1 MDWTSPVTARRKA
14 HMVCHSGSP
23 IFTTV
28 VLVALLFL
36 SIPSSYSDTSSST
49 IVRDLLEQECINLDK
64 DKLSA
69 LISAQFGT
77 ELEKGPAPDLFK
89 IMEGVIKRTDFDGI
103 TEEKTAEI
111 IGLVYGAFRKG
122 APLEV
127 LDDIFDVAY
136 VNTVTVDQLYAAAN
150 ALKEFHSSDVPQD
163 IFEEFVYHSIDDGW
177 DSAAVPVFT
186 RGLIYGV
193 DRGLSPEK
201 TALILMLDIRSDDAK
216 KKAPEEVVLESLK
229 LVREKE
235 PQNWRPLSEVEK
247 ETAFNKDKQRAL
259 ELKKRELD
267 ENLQQKERAFAQ
279 AQSELKELRE
289 YPAAK
294 GPDVDVEKLNRD
306 LERLL
311 KNLQGE
317 ITKYQSQRGN
327 IIAELEATKK
337 SVDRQQAAADRE
349 RWAKREKEFM
359 KKQEHVSSMGR
370 SGRLN
375 KDKLYSVVDSYL
387 GTPYRFGGDSV
398 RGIDCSAFTRRVYRG
413 QGVELPRNSREQ
425 ARIGISIAYSS
436 VRTGDLIFFDTSING
451 DISHVGVYL
460 GSNTFAHSSSSKGVI
475 KSSIKEK
482 YYVKRFV
489 KGGRVFV
496 D

>member
-1 MDWTSPVTARRKA
+1 
-14 HMVCHSGSP
+14 MVRHSGSP
-23 IFTTV
+23 IITAV

-36 SIPSSYSDTSSST
+36 SIPSSYSDTPSST
-49 IVRDLLEQECINLDK
+49 IVRDLLERECINLNK

-69 LISAQFGT
+69 LIATQFGT

-103 TEEKTAEI
+103 PEEKTAEI

-122 APLEV
+122 APLEF

-136 VNTVTVDQLYAAAN
+136 VNTITVDQLYAAAN

-163 IFEEFVYHSIDDGW
+163 IFEEFVYHSIEDGW
-177 DSAAVPVFT
+177 DPATVPVFT

-193 DRGLSPEK
+193 ARGLSPEK
-201 TALILMLDIRSDDAK
+201 TALILMLDIRNDEAK
-216 KKAPEEVVLESLK
+216 EKAPEQIVLDSLK

-247 ETAFNKDKQRAL
+247 EMAINKDKQRVL
-259 ELKKRELD
+259 EQRKREMDDTLR
-267 ENLQQKERAFAQ
+267 QKERAFAQ
-279 AQSELKELRE
+279 VQNELRELRE

-317 ITKYQSQRGN
+317 ITKYQGQRGD
-327 IIAELEATKK
+327 IVAELEATKK

-349 RWAKREKEFM
+349 RRAKRERELTR
-359 KKQEHVSSMGR
+359 KQEHISTAGK

-387 GTPYRFGGDSV
+387 GTPYRFGGDSE
-398 RGIDCSAFTRRVYRG
+398 RGIDCSAFTRRVYRV
-413 QGVELPRNSREQ
+413 QGVELPRNSRDQ
-425 ARIGISIAYSS
+425 ARVGMSIAYSS

-451 DISHVGVYL
+451 GISHVGVYL
-460 GSNTFAHSSSSKGVI
+460 GNNTFAHASSSKGVT
-475 KSSIKEK
+475 KSSLREK

>member
-1 MDWTSPVTARRKA
+1 MKF
-14 HMVCHSGSP
+14 P
-23 IFTTV
+23 ISRPNATRL
-28 VLVALLFL
+28 VLL
-36 SIPSSYSDTSSST
+36 SLCLACAMFAVIPDVLSDTPLSAE
-49 IVRDLLEQECINLDK
+49 VRDLLERECLNLNK
-64 DKLSA
+64 DKLQV
-69 LISAQFGT
+69 LIAAQFGP
-77 ELEKGPAPDLFK
+77 ELERGPAPDLLK

-111 IGLVYGAFRKG
+111 IGLVSGAFKKG
-122 APLEV
+122 APLEF

-136 VNTVTVDQLYAAAN
+136 VNSITVDQLSAAAI

-163 IFEEFVYHSIDDGW
+163 IYEEFVYHSIEDGW
-177 DSAAVPVFT
+177 DPSTVPVYT

-193 DRGLSPEK
+193 GRGLSPEK
-201 TALILMLDIRSDDAK
+201 IALILMLDIRSDDAK
-216 KKAPEEVVLESLK
+216 KKAPEQVVLDSIK

-235 PQNWRPLSEVEK
+235 PQNWRPLNEMEK
-247 ETAFNKDKQRAL
+247 DMSLKKDKQRAL
-259 ELKKRELD
+259 ELRKREMD
-267 ENLQQKERAFAQ
+267 DALQQKERAFAQ
-279 AQSELKELRE
+279 AQNELRELRE
-289 YPAAK
+289 YPAAQR
-294 GPDVDVEKLNRD
+294 PDVDVEKLNRD

-317 ITKYQSQRGN
+317 ITKYQAQRGN
-327 IIAELEATKK
+327 IVAELEATKRA
-337 SVDRQQAAADRE
+337 VDQQQAASDRE
-349 RWAKREKEFM
+349 RRAKRERELTR
-359 KKQEHVSSMGR
+359 KQERIATAGK

-375 KDKLYSVVDSYL
+375 RDKLYTAVNSYL
-387 GTPYRFGGDSV
+387 GTPYRFGGDSE

-425 ARIGISIAYSS
+425 ARVGMSIAYPS

-451 DISHVGVYL
+451 GISHVGVHL
-460 GSNTFAHSSSSKGVI
+460 GNNIFAHASSSKGVT
-475 KSSIKEK
+475 KSSLKEK